1 MKESIITNK
10 ERTCA
15 FTGHRPE
22 SFPFGAD
29 ESAPECIAI
38 KEKLTTEIEKMISK
52 GVDTFISGA
61 AKGVDTWAMEAVLA
75 LRETKYPHI
84 KLIAAIPYPNQAKS
98 WTGEEK
104 LRYEHLTN
112 ACDGKV
118 VLSEKYYRGCLLV
131 RNRVMVDN
139 SDHLIAVYNG
149 AKTGGTAHTVNYA
162 RKLGKDTVII
172 EI

>member
-1 MKESIITNK
+1 MEYSIQTVKEH
-10 ERTCA
+10 TCA

-22 SFPFGAD
+22 AFPFGDNEA
-29 ESAPECIAI
+29 SPECVAI
-38 KEKLTTEIEKMISK
+38 KEKLAAEIEKMIAK

-61 AKGVDTWAMEAVLA
+61 AKGVDTWAMEAVLE

-84 KLIAAIPYPNQAKS
+84 KMIAAIPYPSQSKS
-98 WTGEEK
+98 WSDEEK
-104 LRYEHLTN
+104 QRYERLT
-112 ACDGKV
+112 AASVKA

-131 RNRVMVDN
+131 RNRVMVDS

-149 AKTGGTAHTVNYA
+149 AEKGGTAYTVKYA

-172 EI
+172 DI